1 MVVLGPAFRLGD
13 DLVIVAPADE
23 GDAATSHTVRVIPE
37 PEPESATP
45 TIAVDTPI
53 PSPRRRFLW
62 GTLFWCAAGGLM
74 LLAIGLAVAGLIE
87 DLFARSQE
95 LACQRRRRLGGPPA
109 TDERR

>member
-1 MVVLGPAFRLGD
+1 
-13 DLVIVAPADE
+13 VI
-23 GDAATSHTVRVIPE
+23 
-37 PEPESATP
+37 PEPESATL
-45 TIAVDTPI
+45 TIAIDTPI

-95 LACQRRRRLGGPPA
+95 LGWLGLVLAILAMVSVVVIGVREAIGLLRL
-109 TDERR
+109 